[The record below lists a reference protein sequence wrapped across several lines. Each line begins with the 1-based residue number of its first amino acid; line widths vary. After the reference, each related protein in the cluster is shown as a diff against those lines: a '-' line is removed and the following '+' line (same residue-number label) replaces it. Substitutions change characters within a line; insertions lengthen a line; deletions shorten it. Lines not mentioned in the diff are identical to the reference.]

1 MAFDFVSG
9 SISLISLII
18 IIIVSILLYIN
29 IRNTKKQVDM
39 QLEDL
44 IKQFNSGQVYLY
56 NMAQRQKNEL
66 SKRVECLKCPEAT
79 K

>member
-9 SISLISLII
+9 TISSISLII

-29 IRNTKKQVDM
+29 NQNTKKQIDA

-56 NMAQRQKNEL
+56 NMALRHKNEL
-66 SKRVECLKCPEAT
+66 AKKVECLKCPEDS